1 MLCCVFLSR
10 DGNSTKPCLQEPG
23 AQDEQQLQASMAQA
37 ALMHQMQTQ
46 YQSYFQQ
53 CVQSQQAPP
62 LTPGQEQ
69 LQQLLMQQ
77 RRQSPAVPTASAS
90 DPQQQ

>member
-1 MLCCVFLSR
+1 M
-10 DGNSTKPCLQEPG
+10 QEPG

-53 CVQSQQAPP
+53 CVQSQQTPA

-77 RRQSPAVPTASAS
+77 QQRRQSPAVPSVSTP
-90 DPQQQ
+90 DPQPQP

>member
-1 MLCCVFLSR
+1 M
-10 DGNSTKPCLQEPG
+10 QEPG

-53 CVQSQQAPP
+53 CVQSQQTPP

-77 RRQSPAVPTASAS
+77 QQRRQSPAIPTVSAP
-90 DPQQQ
+90 DPQAHP

>member
-1 MLCCVFLSR
+1 MCQLIPDACKTL
-10 DGNSTKPCLQEPG
+10 LQEPG

-53 CVQSQQAPP
+53 CVQSQQTPP

-77 RRQSPAVPTASAS
+77 RRTSPAVPTASAS
-90 DPQQQ
+90 EPQPHP

>member
-1 MLCCVFLSR
+1 MM
-10 DGNSTKPCLQEPG
+10 QEPG
-23 AQDEQQLQASMAQA
+23 GPQDEQQLQASMAQA

-69 LQQLLMQQ
+69 LQQLMMQQ
-77 RRQSPAVPTASAS
+77 QEQQPRQPSPAVPLCTSPPPLEA
-90 DPQQQ
+90 PPNQ